1 MSIDV
6 LKDRLPEYARDLK
19 LNLSSLASEQL
30 LSPQQKAG
38 SFIAAALAA
47 NPAPT
52 TRDVV
57 DAFAGE
63 LSPEAL
69 NAAKIAASL
78 MAMNNIYYRFVHLV
92 HAADYKTLPAKLRMT
107 AMARPGVDKVDF
119 ELWSLVVSAIN
130 GCGMCLEAHE
140 KVLREHGLSA
150 EQIQAAV
157 RIAATV
163 HAVARTLSA
172 EEALAS
178 SGAPS
183 LATAAWGLGW
193 RSPAKERNDCGAGRC
208 CPAPR
213 ELRDRPQ
220 DPTQDHLSLP

>member
-1 MSIDV
+1 MSLDT
-6 LKDRLPEYARDLK
+6 LKDRLPDYARDLK
-19 LNLSSLASEQL
+19 LNLSSLAAEQL

-38 SFIAAALAA
+38 SFVAAALAA
-47 NPAPT
+47 NHAPT
-52 TRDVV
+52 TQAVV
-57 DAFAGE
+57 GAFAAE

-69 NAAKIAASL
+69 NAARIAASL

-107 AMARPGVDKVDF
+107 AMAKPGVDKVDF

-140 KVLREHGLSA
+140 KVCREAGLSA

-163 HAVARTLSA
+163 HAVARTLAA
-172 EEALAS
+172 EEALA
-178 SGAPS
+178 PQF
-183 LATAAWGLGW
+183 AA
-193 RSPAKERNDCGAGRC
+193 AA
-208 CPAPR
+208 
-213 ELRDRPQ
+213 
-220 DPTQDHLSLP
+220 